1 MQNNK
6 KTVREIL
13 RALNST
19 SLQHEHKYSYNVLYE
34 YRYNPFFADV
44 VVERKV
50 ICFML
55 RTPVQNVYCK
65 NDLEVIEYLLQE
77 MEKFENGTID
87 HPIKVKKKK
96 GRKPKNKELNQEVLT
111 NGED

>member
-1 MQNNK
+1 
-6 KTVREIL
+6 
-13 RALNST
+13 
-19 SLQHEHKYSYNVLYE
+19 
-34 YRYNPFFADV
+34 
-44 VVERKV
+44 
-50 ICFML
+50 ML

>member
-34 YRYNPFFADV
+34 YKFVAFFNDV
-44 VVERKV
+44 TVDRKV
-50 ICFML
+50 ICFRL
-55 RTPVQNVYCK
+55 RTPVETVYCK
-65 NDLEVIEYLLQE
+65 NDLEVIEYLLGE
-77 MEKFENGTID
+77 LEKFENGTID

-111 NGED
+111 NEQD

>member
-6 KTVREIL
+6 KTVRAIL
-13 RALNST
+13 LALNNV
-19 SLQHEHKYSYNVLYE
+19 SLAHPDKYSYNVLYE
-34 YRYNPFFADV
+34 YRYNTFFNDV
-44 VVERKV
+44 TVDRKV
-50 ICFML
+50 VCFML

-87 HPIKVKKKK
+87 HQIKVKKKK
-96 GRKPKNKELNQEVLT
+96 GRKPKNKLNQEELT
-111 NGED
+111 NGEN